1 MDETQDESGIESRLA
16 AEQRRREGER
26 RETAVGRVVRSG
38 WRGPKGRWRR
48 WRIRGMRKRGRK
60 DEVSGEERERER
72 EEWSQRLRDAQR
84 RNAERRAEQGEGK
97 RERER
102 EKVKARERKAR
113 EGERRTDAAAAW
125 RMEDSGGTGGGE
137 RARRREP
144 DGRRGWRGLVG
155 SCVAGCCGSGAT
167 VLLRPPAVDFRGCP
181 RGVPPREE
189 RFNPIRAPTREGGR
203 EKEKES

>member
-1 MDETQDESGIESRLA
+1 MGIRVRRRTEIKSGMKLMDETQDESGIASRLA
-16 AEQRRREGER
+16 VEQRRREGER

-60 DEVSGEERERER
+60 DEVSGEEREKSGAKGCGTRSGATLRGER
-72 EEWSQRLRDAQR
+72 NKE
-84 RNAERRAEQGEGK
+84 

-125 RMEDSGGTGGGE
+125 RTVAEPGVENGREGESPTGGG
-137 RARRREP
+137 
-144 DGRRGWRGLVG
+144 
-155 SCVAGCCGSGAT
+155 
-167 VLLRPPAVDFRGCP
+167 
-181 RGVPPREE
+181 
-189 RFNPIRAPTREGGR
+189 GG
-203 EKEKES
+203 ED